1 MKLLKKMNNIE
12 HIGIAVSDL
21 DSANELYSKLLG
33 TKPYKQEHVEQEGV
47 ITSFF
52 KTGNSKIEL
61 LQGVTENN
69 AISNF
74 IKNQGE
80 GIHHIAFE
88 VKNINS
94 EITRLKKLGFHI
106 INEIPKKGAD
116 NKLICFIHPKSTKK
130 VLIELCQEIK

>member
-1 MKLLKKMNNIE
+1 MNNID

-61 LQGVTENN
+61 LQGVTKNN

-88 VKNINS
+88 VQNINS

-116 NKLICFIHPKSTKK
+116 NKLICFIHPKDTNH

>member
-1 MKLLKKMNNIE
+1 MEKIE
-12 HIGIAVSDL
+12 HIGIAVSDI
-21 DSANELYSKLLG
+21 DAANELYTKLLG
-33 TKPYKQEHVEQEGV
+33 TKPYKQEHVKEEGV

-61 LQGVTENN
+61 LQGTTENN

-74 IKNQGE
+74 IEKKGE

-88 VKNINS
+88 VRNIKK
-94 EITRLKKLGFHI
+94 EIIRLKKLGFNI
-106 INEIPKKGAD
+106 ITESPKKGAD
-116 NKLICFIHPKSTKK
+116 NKLICFIHPKSTKH